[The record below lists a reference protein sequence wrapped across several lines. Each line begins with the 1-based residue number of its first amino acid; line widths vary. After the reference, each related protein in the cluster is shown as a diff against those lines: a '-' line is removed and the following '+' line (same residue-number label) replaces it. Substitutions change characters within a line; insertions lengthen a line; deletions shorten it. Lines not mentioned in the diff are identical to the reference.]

1 MTAAVGTRDPQLVR
15 ELETLGRVRVFFA
28 HRSVG
33 ADLIDGL
40 RAIAA
45 ENDVASVNV
54 REVDRVL
61 APGVF
66 GHAML
71 TANGDPAGKLHHFE
85 RMVCSGIGDV
95 ADVVLFKFCY
105 ADFSSETDA
114 TWLFRSYDRTIRA
127 LRSGAA
133 GYMLKDAATAELE
146 LAISSVREGKTYLSP
161 SISRTAID
169 SYLERMGDVV
179 SPLEQ
184 LTSRQREI
192 LQLIGEG
199 KNTKEIAS
207 NLEISVKTVEAHRLQ
222 VMERLRIH
230 DVPGLVRFA
239 IRTGLVSAEA

>member
-1 MTAAVGTRDPQLVR
+1 MNSTHVLLADDHVLVR
-15 ELETLGRVRVFFA
+15 AGIRTLLEKIPNVKVIGEAASGREALEMVKTKLPNLVLMDIA
-28 HRSVG
+28 M
-33 ADLIDGL
+33 ADLNGL
-40 RAIAA
+40 DALSRISK
-45 ENDVASVNV
+45 DFP
-54 REVDRVL
+54 EVKVMIL
-61 APGVF
+61 SA
-66 GHAML
+66 HA
-71 TANGDPAGKLHHFE
+71 NE
-85 RMVCSGIGDV
+85 EYV
-95 ADVVLFKFCY
+95 
-105 ADFSSETDA
+105 
-114 TWLFRSYDRTIRA
+114 IRA

-133 GYMLKDAATAELE
+133 GYIVKDAATAELE
-146 LAISSVREGKTYLSP
+146 LAVSSVGDGKTYLSP

-169 SYLERMGDVV
+169 SYLERIGDVV

-222 VMERLRIH
+222 LMERLRIH